1 MSFHIS
7 GMAGLWQTVRGLI
20 RSLDADTASS
30 RLAANARGIELLGQC
45 LSPTRREQYEK
56 CNYFDV
62 IGGDSGK
69 RYRIRHGHQMNVE
82 VFDKNG
88 TRAHLLCFMP
98 AGRLPVGDVMLAQ
111 KIALELFETEALK
124 VAHRS
129 PMWDYVFEEELRR
142 RRRFRY

>member
-1 MSFHIS
+1 
-7 GMAGLWQTVRGLI
+7 MAGLWQTVRGLI

-45 LSPTRREQYEK
+45 LSPAQREQYERY
-56 CNYFDV
+56 NYFDV

-111 KIALELFETEALK
+111 KIALELFETDAIRIANKTLAL
-124 VAHRS
+124 
-129 PMWDYVFEEELRR
+129 DDFLDLERR
-142 RRRFRY
+142 GHRRFRY